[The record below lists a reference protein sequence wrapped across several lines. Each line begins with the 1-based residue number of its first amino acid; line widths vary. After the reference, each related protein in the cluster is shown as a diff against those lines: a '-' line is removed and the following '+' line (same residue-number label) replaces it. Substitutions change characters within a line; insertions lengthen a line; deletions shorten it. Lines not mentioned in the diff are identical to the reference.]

1 MNKSLM
7 GIQEEYIK
15 TIEELEDYLIE
26 NETDV
31 IPEEF
36 IERLNINSNEVEEK
50 VDNYRLAINSILS
63 ERIAIEI
70 EVKRLEAIKKKK
82 EKTIEYLKQRV
93 FDAVELFGSKNGE
106 KGGLKLKTSKS
117 SVTLIRSSS
126 VVIDDINMID
136 DMYIN
141 VEFNKISA
149 DAYVKMTHILFDL
162 GQEAIA
168 QFFLN
173 LIKDRVPDKVAIKK
187 AIEAEELKRGTLLTE
202 NDIPLPVNFEGAHID
217 KVVGYIKFS

>member
-106 KGGLKLKTSKS
+106 KGGLKLKTTKS
-117 SVTLIRSSS
+117 SVTLIRRPS
-126 VVIDDINMID
+126 VVIDDVNMIND
-136 DMYIN
+136 DFLTI
-141 VEFNKISA
+141 EFNKTTVTTYVDIAHSIL
-149 DAYVKMTHILFDL
+149 DAGYDDAANYLL
-162 GQEAIA
+162 S
-168 QFFLN
+168 
-173 LIKDRVPDKVAIKK
+173 LIKERVPDKTALTAV
-187 AIEAEELKRGTLLTE
+187 LKTTTL
-202 NDIPLPVNFEGAHID
+202 EGCHID
-217 KVVGYIKFS
+217 EKTGYIKFS